1 MEQSLLRIFMKVREH
16 FPEVKE
22 KVYREDLENGIHYL
36 KKLLYDQ

>member
-1 MEQSLLRIFMKVREH
+1 MKVREH

-22 KVYREDLENGIHYL
+22 KVYREDLENRIHYL